1 MGDMTFVDIQSF
13 IDAFCTF
20 HPAVQFTFDI
30 GKKFTFDNEIPGI
43 FRCNRPVC
51 NTCDFV
57 SHVRVVT
64 GA

>member
-1 MGDMTFVDIQSF
+1 MGTKMGDMTFVDIQSF

-30 GKKFTFDNEIPGI
+30 GKKFTFDN
-43 FRCNRPVC
+43 
-51 NTCDFV
+51 V
-57 SHVRVVT
+57 SHVTVVT